1 MAKKRIDLTKEVF
14 SKAQY
19 VKTIDTSFN
28 ELGVTSIGE
37 DLIAQPSV
45 EEFFDQYNELFY
57 DIPPNGEVN
66 SHEYLVKTSGEY
78 INFED
83 NNIEIEA
90 LRAEI
95 ASLRSDNLSLQ
106 MENLKLSVSGSV
118 SPEMQ
123 DKLSKLQSELE
134 GAQSTLATSAEQ
146 LSQDIGDL
154 APKELQEDTSNVT
167 GIGYFK

>member
-1 MAKKRIDLTKEVF
+1 MAKKRVDLVKEVF

-19 VKTIDTSFN
+19 VKTIDTSFS

-37 DLIAQPSV
+37 DLITQPSV
-45 EEFFDQYNELFY
+45 EEFFNQYNELFY
-57 DIPPNGEVN
+57 DIPPNGEIN

-83 NNIEIEA
+83 NNQEIEA

-95 ASLRSDNLSLQ
+95 ATLRADNLSLQ
-106 MENLKLSVSGSV
+106 MENLKIAVSGSA
-118 SPEMQ
+118 SPELQ
-123 DKLSKLQSELE
+123 AKLSKLQLELE
-134 GAQSTLATSAEQ
+134 GAQNTLASSSEQ

-154 APKELQEDTSNVT
+154 APEELEADTSNIT
-167 GIGYFK
+167 GIGYF

>member
-37 DLIAQPSV
+37 DLIAQPSI

-57 DIPPNGEVN
+57 DIPPNGEIN

-83 NNIEIEA
+83 NSIEIEA

-95 ASLRSDNLSLQ
+95 ASLRSDNLKLQ
-106 MENLKLSVSGSV
+106 MDNIKLSVSGST
-118 SPEMQ
+118 SPETM
-123 DKLSKLQSELE
+123 KALSQLQLELE
-134 GAQSTLATSAEQ
+134 GAQSTLASSAET

-154 APKELQEDTSNVT
+154 APKELKPDTSNVT
-167 GIGYFK
+167 GIGYF

>member
-37 DLIAQPSV
+37 DLLAQPSV
-45 EEFFDQYNELFY
+45 EEFFNQYNELFY
-57 DIPPNGEVN
+57 DIPPNGEIN

-106 MENLKLSVSGSV
+106 MKNLKLSVSGSV

-123 DKLSKLQSELE
+123 DKLSKLQLELE

-154 APKELQEDTSNVT
+154 APKELEADTSNIT
-167 GIGYFK
+167 GIGYF

>member
-37 DLIAQPSV
+37 DLLAQPSV

-57 DIPPNGEVN
+57 DIPPNGEIN

>member
-1 MAKKRIDLTKEVF
+1 MAKQRIDLRKEVF

-37 DLIAQPSV
+37 DLLAQPSV
-45 EEFFDQYNELFY
+45 EEFFNQYNELFY

-83 NNIEIEA
+83 NSLEIEA

-95 ASLRSDNLSLQ
+95 ATLRADNLSLQ
-106 MENLKLSVSGSV
+106 MENLKIAVSGSA
-118 SPEMQ
+118 SPELQ
-123 DKLSKLQSELE
+123 DKLSKLQLELE
-134 GAQSTLATSAEQ
+134 GAQNTLATSAEQ
-146 LSQDIGDL
+146 LSQDVGDL

-167 GIGYFK
+167 GIGYF

>member
-1 MAKKRIDLTKEVF
+1 MAKQRIDLTKEVF

-57 DIPPNGEVN
+57 DIPPNGEIN

>member
-1 MAKKRIDLTKEVF
+1 MAKQRIDLTKEVF

-83 NNIEIEA
+83 NSLEIEA

-106 MENLKLSVSGSV
+106 MENLKISISGSA

-167 GIGYFK
+167 GIGYF